1 MIIREQLI
9 HHNRPGTPLR
19 PTSVT
24 VHNTGNPD
32 TTAQNNRD
40 YFSGHPSAQVSAHYV
55 VDDTE
60 AIRCIPEDEV
70 AWHAGQAANGSSLSI
85 EVCEFTD
92 PARQAAA
99 NLNAARL
106 VADILRRYG
115 WWLEQVRT
123 HRDWTGKY
131 CPRKLLPMWSEFI
144 SMIEGE
150 MGTMTRFPDVPTSH
164 WARAVIDAAAD
175 QGWVGGFEDGTFR
188 PDEPVTRAQAV
199 SMIGRAT
206 VHIHNR
212 LQKVIAQC
220 KPAVVKIEGTTAEG
234 KTSLGAGVIISPNG
248 HIVTNEHVLLDQAG
262 DRKKYRNLT
271 AHILTSAPDGVT
283 GDGYEETHAYP
294 LEFIDT
300 QNWDDLGL
308 CKVPLT
314 GLPYLPL
321 AERTP
326 PEGTAVVAMG
336 HPNWMQYTSTAGI
349 ITQDLALLG
358 GLGFHR
364 LQIDAAINPGN
375 SGGPIVD
382 MSGRVV
388 GISQSKFSDMDN
400 MGYGVRIEDVRRFVA
415 KHLPELL

>member
-1 MIIREQLI
+1 MIIREHLI
-9 HHNRPGTPLR
+9 HHNRPGAPLQ
-19 PTSVT
+19 PISVT

-55 VDDTE
+55 VDDRE

-70 AWHAGQAANGSSLSI
+70 AWHAGQAANSSSLSI
-85 EVCEFTD
+85 EVCEFAD

-99 NLNAARL
+99 DRNAARL
-106 VADILRRYG
+106 VADILRRHG
-115 WWLEQVRT
+115 WGLEHVET

-131 CPRKLLPMWSEFI
+131 CPRKLLPMWDEFI
-144 SMIEGE
+144 SMIDKE
-150 MGTMTRFPDVPTSH
+150 MGTMTRFPDVPETH
-164 WARAVIDAAAD
+164 WARAVIETAVA
-175 QGWVGGFEDGTFR
+175 QGWVGGYPDGTFR

-199 SMIGRAT
+199 SMVARAT
-206 VHIHNR
+206 VHIHNQV
-212 LQKVIAQC
+212 QKVIAQC
-220 KPAVVKIEGTTAEG
+220 KPAVVKIEGVTAEG

-248 HIVTNEHVLLDQAG
+248 HILTNEHVLLDHKRNREQF
-262 DRKKYRNLT
+262 RNLT
-271 AHILTSAPDGVT
+271 AYVLISVPDGASA
-283 GDGYEETHAYP
+283 DGYEETKAYP
-294 LEFIDT
+294 VEFIDT
-300 QNWDDLGL
+300 NNWDDLGL
-308 CKVPLT
+308 CKIAAT

-321 AERTP
+321 AEHTP

-364 LQIDAAINPGN
+364 IQIDAAINPGN

-400 MGYGVRIEDVRRFVA
+400 MGYGVRIEDVRKFVA